1 MLKKRKNYIEM
12 FRMNIQERLKM
23 SIPSNVVTT
32 MSKSDFGIALQ
43 NNQSAVVIKFGA
55 EWCGP
60 CKQIEGLV
68 YECMGKMPTEILCA
82 VLDIDDEG
90 AFDLY
95 AFLKSKRMVNG
106 VPVLVCY
113 KKGNFTWVPDDVV
126 VGANVDGIQALFKK
140 CVDVYSKSD

>member
-1 MLKKRKNYIEM
+1 M
-12 FRMNIQERLKM
+12 FRMNIQEPVKM
-23 SIPSNVVTT
+23 PCPENVVTSMT
-32 MSKSDFGIALQ
+32 KAEFIEALQ
-43 NNQSAVVIKFGA
+43 NNKGAVVIKFGA

-82 VLDIDDEG
+82 VLDIDDDG

-106 VPVLVCY
+106 VPVLLCY
-113 KKGNFTWVPDDVV
+113 KKGNLTWVPDDVV
-126 VGANVDGIQALFKK
+126 VGANVDGIKAMFQK
-140 CVDVYSKSD
+140 CVDVYSVLG